1 METIKE
7 SFFKNTL
14 NIDYEQVKK
23 NEKRV
28 KDNESRIIINQKVL
42 SEEMSGT
49 DSGSEELIEQV

>member
-1 METIKE
+1 MEAIKE

-28 KDNESRIIINQKVL
+28 KDNESRIIIN
-42 SEEMSGT
+42 
-49 DSGSEELIEQV
+49 

>member
-49 DSGSEELIEQV
+49 DSGSEELIEKV